1 MFRILVVCTGNVCRS
16 PMGEGILKHLLAQQG
31 LADRAEVRSA
41 GTWGSSG
48 AAASDFA
55 VRAAAEHGIR
65 IENHRSSPLRRSL
78 VREADLILA
87 MEPAHLEEVLV
98 QEPEASTKAFLLTTF
113 ADPERGDPGGV
124 EDPFGADLDSY
135 RTTYDEVDHLLRLGL
150 PRVLRMIQEADR
162 LRAQAQPEVEN
173 HPKGPGRATDSR

>member
-31 LADRAEVRSA
+31 LADRVDVRSA

-48 AAASDFA
+48 SAASDFA

-65 IENHRSSPLRRSL
+65 IESHRSSPLRRSL

-87 MEPAHLEEVLV
+87 MEPAHLEEILV
-98 QEPEASTKAFLLTTF
+98 QEPDASDKAFLVTTF
-113 ADPERGDPGGV
+113 ADAENGDPGGV

-135 RTTYDEVDHLLRLGL
+135 RTTYEEVDHLLRLGL
-150 PRVLRMIQEADR
+150 PRVLRMIQESDGA
-162 LRAQAQPEVEN
+162 
-173 HPKGPGRATDSR
+173 PKAAGSETDKQSVSPRRATDGR